1 MDWVNDSEFSFLKR
15 KFSMLHMFS
24 RRIMSNL
31 AQNEPLINNFGKL
44 ASLPNLLCTFKQNF
58 PSLNSVP
65 TKASVGINLIV
76 P

>member
-1 MDWVNDSEFSFLKR
+1 MDWASDFRIFFLK
-15 KFSMLHMFS
+15 KKIFNVTYVKQ
-24 RRIMSNL
+24 NL

-58 PSLNSVP
+58 PSLNSIP

>member
-1 MDWVNDSEFSFLKR
+1 MDWASDFRIFFLK
-15 KFSMLHMFS
+15 KKIFNVTYVKQ
-24 RRIMSNL
+24 NL

>member
-1 MDWVNDSEFSFLKR
+1 MDWASDFRIFFLK
-15 KFSMLHMFS
+15 KKIFNVTYVKQ
-24 RRIMSNL
+24 NL

-44 ASLPNLLCTFKQNF
+44 ASLTNLLCTFKQNF
-58 PSLNSVP
+58 PSLNSIP